1 MKIIKVIY
9 DDNSTFIID
18 IINNLNIK
26 VLTEFYNVNHYKE
39 RRKALPIM
47 TRFGTAK
54 VPLLVFEDENL
65 KEYTAIWSEQN
76 PDWAEEIIKKLM
88 D

>member
-1 MKIIKVIY
+1 
-9 DDNSTFIID
+9 
-18 IINNLNIK
+18 
-26 VLTEFYNVNHYKE
+26 
-39 RRKALPIM
+39 M

-76 PDWAEEIIKKLM
+76 PDWTKEIIKKLT